1 MRVKLS
7 YTVEEDKVLAEASK
21 LVGLCADDMQ
31 YIVQLFNDVQ
41 REMRGDEEVVGE
53 APVNTHRVVEMLED
67 FRTQLSNID
76 TRLFEVLEVVNGY
89 QKYLQNKKEE
99 ERLGAIMPPP
109 PADRALSTNE

>member
-7 YTVEEDKVLAEASK
+7 YTVEEDKVLAEAAK

-41 REMRGDEEVVGE
+41 VELRGDKTG
-53 APVNTHRVVEMLED
+53 PDDGPINTQRVVEMLED
-67 FRTQLSNID
+67 FRAQLGNID

-89 QKYLQNKKEE
+89 QTYLQSKKEE
-99 ERLGAIMPPP
+99 ELLGAILPPSP
-109 PADRALSTNE
+109 PERTLNANE